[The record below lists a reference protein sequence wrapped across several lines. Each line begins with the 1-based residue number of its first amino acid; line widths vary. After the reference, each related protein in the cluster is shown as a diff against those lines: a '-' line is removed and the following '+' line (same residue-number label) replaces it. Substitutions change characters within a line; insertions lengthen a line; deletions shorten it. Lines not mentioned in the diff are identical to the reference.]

1 MHEEKKICLFGK
13 KLVYL
18 AWVLWWIG
26 VALIGCSVSLLVLCG
41 EFGVFVVIVL
51 VCL

>member
-18 AWVLWWIG
+18 AWV
-26 VALIGCSVSLLVLCG
+26 ALVDRCRVDRVLGFSVG
-41 EFGVFVVIVL
+41 FVW
-51 VCL
+51 